1 MTVSLCQQ
9 MQESFSRSSV
19 SCLIN
24 ANLNSDPKEGKK
36 SDPCWQVTQQLHHH
50 IEKVFHFI
58 SQLNINPVFVC
69 VLSCVILLKTQ
80 LATLY
85 CSAYNLVAF
94 SESEIHVLHW
104 DSGSGKMMQLHI
116 TFREH

>member
-1 MTVSLCQQ
+1 

-58 SQLNINPVFVC
+58 SQPNIHPAFV
-69 VLSCVILLKTQ
+69 
-80 LATLY
+80 
-85 CSAYNLVAF
+85 
-94 SESEIHVLHW
+94 HVLHW